1 MDLWIEIVKSFDRTY
16 TYRILVNFWQFVSDL
31 YIYLILGIVLVAALQ
46 PQVHRLSRLRA
57 LRSNRTINILAAAVA
72 GMAAPLS
79 VYLAVPMSASLIAA
93 GLPPAVAVAFLFAC
107 PLIDPNLFLLTYG
120 ALGWQIAAA
129 RVAAAFVLGFGAGL
143 LYRRFSR
150 YLPLKPPA
158 DLSGVTGRHGGAAE
172 KRSFARACWK
182 QGRFIVKIFSISLL
196 LSAAIKA
203 LVSPQFINSTL
214 GDKGQASILV
224 AMVLGIPFYQ
234 CGGASIPIMR
244 ALYELGMSH
253 GAILAFFISGP
264 ATKLPAMYAF
274 REGYGLRFLAVFL
287 AYTLAG
293 AYFAGLLFN
302 IAG

>member
-16 TYRILVNFWQFVSDL
+16 TYRILTNFWQLLSDL
-31 YIYLILGIVLVAALQ
+31 YIFLILGIVLVAALQ
-46 PQVHRLSRLRA
+46 PQVHRLHRLRA
-57 LRSNRTINILAAAVA
+57 LQSDRTLNILAATVA
-72 GMAAPLS
+72 GMIAPLS
-79 VYLAVPMSASLIAA
+79 VYLAVPMSAGLIVA
-93 GLPPAVAVAFLFAC
+93 GMPPAVVVAFLFAC
-107 PLIDPNLFLLTYG
+107 PLIDPNLLILTYG

-129 RVAAAFVLGFGAGL
+129 RVVASFFLGFGAGL
-143 LYRRFSR
+143 LYRSFGRH
-150 YLPLKPPA
+150 LPLKPPA
-158 DLSGVTGRHGGAAE
+158 DLSGVSGRHGNLDK
-172 KRSFARACWK
+172 KRTFIRALHK
-182 QGRFIVKIFSISLL
+182 QGLFIVKIFSISLL

-203 LVSPQFINSTL
+203 LVSPQFINAAL
-214 GDKGQASILV
+214 GNKGQASILV

-244 ALYELGMSH
+244 ALHELGMSP

-293 AYFAGLLFN
+293 AYVAGLLFN
-302 IAG
+302 VLK

>member
-1 MDLWIEIVKSFDRTY
+1 VDLWIEIVKSFDRTY
-16 TYRILVNFWQFVSDL
+16 TYRILVNFWEFLSDL

-46 PQVHRLSRLRA
+46 PQVHKLHRLKA
-57 LRSNRTINILAAAVA
+57 LRSDRTINILAAAVA

-79 VYLAVPMSASLIAA
+79 VYVAVPMSASLIAA
-93 GLPPAVAVAFLFAC
+93 GLPPAVVVAFLFAC
-107 PLIDPNLFLLTYG
+107 PLIDPNLLTLTYG
-120 ALGWQIAAA
+120 ALGWQIAGA

-143 LYRRFSR
+143 MYRKFSR

-158 DLSGVTGRHGGAAE
+158 DLSGVCGRHGGSME
-172 KRSFARACWK
+172 KRSFARTFRK
-182 QGRFIVKIFSISLL
+182 QGLFIVKIFSISLL

-203 LVSPQFINSTL
+203 LVSPQFINSAL

-244 ALYELGMSH
+244 ALHELGMSS

-274 REGYGLRFLAVFL
+274 RQGYGLRFLALFL
-287 AYTLAG
+287 AYTLSG
-293 AYFAGLLFN
+293 AYLAGLLLN
-302 IAG
+302 VLG